1 MKKSSLLF
9 LFLLIIQPDIYSQIV
24 SGTVKEAI
32 TSATLE
38 NAKIIIINYTA
49 GTVDSVFTNNIGRWS
64 YSLPTSVNNEVGPPD
79 NFFVMQNFPNPF
91 NPSTKIQFIINSD
104 ENVEISIHNILGEL
118 VDYREQYLRAGTY
131 SIEWQSKGAA
141 GVYLY
146 TIRAGENSIT
156 KKMIQLD
163 GGFSLGGL
171 RSFNEVPGSKTF
183 SKNKAQSQNLKI
195 IYSKNSHLSDSSEV
209 EVSGGENL
217 LIELS
222 SYHSLFTMID
232 LHNDVLE
239 IMVSDTSYH
248 LKDRHSYNHTDI
260 PRLQEGSVDI
270 LFFSAWVSP
279 SQFTNYFQQVNVMLD
294 RFEYELNDNPDDL
307 GQALTYDEA
316 IALNNQGK
324 IAGVIG
330 VEGGHVIEDSM
341 EKLDSLYNRGM
352 RYLTITWN
360 NSTNWAISASDPLS
374 ETQGLTEFGRDVIRR
389 MDSLGVIIDVSHTG
403 IKTIQDILEETN
415 NPIVATH
422 SGVRA
427 LKNHTRNLYDW
438 QIEDIASSGGVIG
451 VVFYPPFLTTASDA
465 YIEDVVEHID
475 YIKNLVGVDYAAIGS
490 DFDGI
495 GNNTVIGLENVSK
508 FPRLT
513 EALFDYGYSKEDV
526 EKILGGNFKRVFEQV
541 CGISSN
547 KKITKLKN

>member
-1 MKKSSLLF
+1 MKKLSILF
-9 LFLLIIQPDIYSQIV
+9 LFLLIHPDVFSQIV

-32 TSATLE
+32 TSVTLV
-38 NAKIIIINYTA
+38 NAKVIIINSTA
-49 GTVDSVFTNNIGRWS
+49 GTIDSVFTNNIGRWS
-64 YSLPTSVNNEVGPPD
+64 YSLPTSVNNEGGPPD

-141 GVYLY
+141 CVYLY
-146 TIRAGENSIT
+146 TIRAGENSVT

-163 GGFSLGGL
+163 GGFNSGGL
-171 RSFNEVPGSKTF
+171 KSFNLISVGKTISK
-183 SKNKAQSQNLKI
+183 SNIQLQSLKI
-195 IYSKNSHLSDSSEV
+195 IYSKKSHLSDSSEV

-217 LIELS
+217 LIELT

-294 RFEYELNDNPDDL
+294 KFEYELNDNPNDL

-330 VEGGHVIEDSM
+330 VEGGHVIEESL
-341 EKLDSLYNRGM
+341 ENLDSLFNRGM

-360 NSTNWAISASDPLS
+360 NSTSWAVSAADSLS
-374 ETQGLTEFGRDVIRR
+374 ATQGLSQFGREVIRR
-389 MDSLGVIIDVSHTG
+389 LDLSGVIIDVSHTG

-427 LKNHTRNLYDW
+427 LRNHTRNLYDW
-438 QIEDIASSGGVIG
+438 QIEDIANSGGVIG

-475 YIKNLVGVDYAAIGS
+475 YIKNLVGVDYVAIGS

-513 EALFDYGYSKEDV
+513 EALFDYGYTKEDV
-526 EKILGGNFKRVFEQV
+526 EKILSGNFKRVFKQV
-541 CGISSN
+541 CGLSSN
-547 KKITKLKN
+547 KTITKLKN